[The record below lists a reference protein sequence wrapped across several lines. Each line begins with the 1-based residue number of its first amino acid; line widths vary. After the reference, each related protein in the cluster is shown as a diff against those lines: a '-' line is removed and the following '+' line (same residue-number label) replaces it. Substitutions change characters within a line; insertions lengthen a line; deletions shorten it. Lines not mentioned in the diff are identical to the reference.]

1 MSTIRKRRASPS
13 KEMYFLFVIL
23 ASLRSFSFPHFK
35 SWRLLWEVVSLGGE
49 KSELK
54 ELLSWVVWADTNFY
68 NSELHKQRYEM
79 FWFVYIHHSK
89 HRGSRTSLRV
99 FITLISFH
107 KQCYFLLT
115 QCYKTWK
122 ILYFTIELLLFILTS
137 WYVHTMS
144 TSLGDALLFFV
155 NIFWFG
161 SNNSRVSGIL

>member
-1 MSTIRKRRASPS
+1 MQFTFTWSEPMSTMRKRRASPS

-23 ASLRSFSFPHFK
+23 ASLRSSSFPHFK
-35 SWRLLWEVVSLGGE
+35 SWRLLWEVVSLRGE

-89 HRGSRTSLRV
+89 HRGIVEPHSEFSSHSYPSISNATS
-99 FITLISFH
+99 
-107 KQCYFLLT
+107 YLT

-122 ILYFTIELLLFILTS
+122 ILYFAIELLLFILTS
-137 WYVHTMS
+137 
-144 TSLGDALLFFV
+144 
-155 NIFWFG
+155 
-161 SNNSRVSGIL
+161 